1 MTDVLTAD
9 PLPWSICLAYAVA
22 TIWHFR
28 VEWGSRSSPPVWQWQ
43 TESYWWKA
51 HERVV
56 TRSRGRQ
63 DALVALILG
72 LECVVFGLSTS
83 FWFFAIFSMDL
94 ADALRHGQQ
103 YCRLQKRLGGRYFS
117 TAVMRLNWRARGGSD
132 PGSLYFA
139 TAALRVFVSGCGAM
153 VFTLS
158 AADLGASPVV
168 VLYWLPGLALSLGG
182 WWQLARKA
190 HREEHWVV

>member
-9 PLPWSICLAYAVA
+9 PLPWWLCLAYAAA

-28 VEWGSRSSPPVWQWQ
+28 AEWGSRSNPPVWQWQ

-83 FWFFAIFSMDL
+83 FWFFAIVGFDL

-103 YCRLQKRLGGRYFS
+103 WWHAHDHLRSGLHSARY
-117 TAVMRLNWRARGGSD
+117 
-132 PGSLYFA
+132 YFT
-139 TAALRVFVSGCGAM
+139 TAALRLFVSGGGAV
-153 VFTLS
+153 VFILS
-158 AADLGASPVV
+158 AAELGASPIV
-168 VLYWLPGLALSLGG
+168 VLYWLPGLVLSLGG

-190 HREEHWVV
+190 KREEHWVA